1 MSILFLFK
9 NKKQKTDATEK
20 DTPSLK
26 NNTTESKSNMYV
38 ALGSSLRCNLHVIKR
53 THFHFM
59 LMHNFHRNQETDEG
73 TFPSSLEGPCAPP
86 QTTPT

>member
-1 MSILFLFK
+1 MMSILFLFK

-26 NNTTESKSNMYV
+26 NNTTESNMYV